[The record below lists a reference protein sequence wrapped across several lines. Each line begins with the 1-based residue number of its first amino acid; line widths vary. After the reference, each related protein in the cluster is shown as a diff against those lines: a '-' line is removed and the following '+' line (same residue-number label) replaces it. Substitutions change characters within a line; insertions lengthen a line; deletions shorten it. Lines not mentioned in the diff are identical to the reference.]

1 MPEEGLSEQEP
12 TAPAEDAQ
20 SEGSGEIGAN
30 ARPSTVRRALTG
42 GIAAVVG
49 LAVLF
54 GWFGQQAYR
63 DHSADTLRR
72 EFLEAGK
79 QGAVNLT
86 TIDYVRAEADVQRVL
101 DTSTGAFRADFKT
114 RSAAMIDVVKK
125 AESKSF
131 GTVTEAAVESV
142 DGKSGQVL
150 VAVEVKTRT
159 RGVDDA
165 QPRYWRMRLTVTKD
179 GDNASGQAKVAKVD
193 FVR

>member
-1 MPEEGLSEQEP
+1 MPEVGLSEQEP
-12 TAPAEDAQ
+12 TAPAEDA
-20 SEGSGEIGAN
+20 GEIGAN

-63 DHSADTLRR
+63 DHSADKLRR

-165 QPRYWRMRLTVTKD
+165 PPRYWRMRLTVTKD
-179 GDNASGQAKVAKVD
+179 GDNASGQAKVSKVD

>member
-1 MPEEGLSEQEP
+1 MPEEVVVADAGDAGL
-12 TAPAEDAQ
+12 TGVAEVA
-20 SEGSGEIGAN
+20 
-30 ARPSTVRRALTG
+30 ARPSTVRKALIG

-63 DHSADTLRR
+63 DRAAEQLRR
-72 EFLEAGK
+72 QLLEAGK
-79 QGAVNLT
+79 QGAINLT
-86 TIDYVRAEADVQRVL
+86 TIDYVRAEADVQRLL
-101 DTSTGAFRADFKT
+101 DNSTGQFRADFKS
-114 RSAAMIDVVKK
+114 RASAFIDVVKK
-125 AESKSF
+125 AEQKSF

-142 DGKSGQVL
+142 EGRSGQVL
-150 VAVEVKTRT
+150 VAIAVKTKT

-179 GDNASGQAKVAKVD
+179 GDEAKVSKVD